1 MIIIPSMTNF
11 GDSPKG
17 LRNTRARFTYRC
29 YFVAAIAKKKPPKK
43 IIMIGEVNVVNISL
57 KGSHLPMSSISLRSL
72 NQTCPLLK
80 INHNS
85 SPINKIEVAM
95 IGISSST
102 KQRTA
107 RIKMASILT
116 CATSTSSST

>member
-1 MIIIPSMTNF
+1 MTIIPSMTNF
-11 GDSPKG
+11 GESPKG
-17 LRNTRARFTYRC
+17 LRNTRSRFTYRC

-43 IIMIGEVNVVNISL
+43 SIMIGEVNVVSISL
-57 KGSHLPMSSISLRSL
+57 QGSYLPISSISLRSL

-85 SPINKIEVAM
+85 SPINKIKAAK